1 MVFSTVCKQ
10 LVVVVLLLTV
20 RGGYAQNFILP
31 NAYAHNDY
39 WHKRPLL
46 DALENGFTYIE
57 ADVFLRNG
65 QLIVAHI
72 LPCFK
77 KKKTLEELYLK
88 PLLAYVEKNDQKNNE
103 DEAEQ
108 APITLMIDIKSGA
121 NKTYAAL
128 AALLE
133 KYKTILS
140 GYQDGQLTTRS
151 VTVVIT
157 GHKPVD
163 LINHKDNR
171 LVFMDE
177 DLKLAGTDSTLN
189 IYPIASCKYSSII
202 SWKGKGV
209 ISAQDVQKLSAY
221 VAQAHKN
228 GRKVR
233 LWGSPEKKVVW
244 SVLLK
249 YNVDLINTNKIK
261 SLRKFLVSD
270 QLLWVTK
277 RG

>member
-10 LVVVVLLLTV
+10 LMAVVFLLMV
-20 RGGYAQNFILP
+20 RAGYAQNFVLP

-39 WHKRPLL
+39 WNKRPLL

-88 PLLAYVEKNDQKNNE
+88 PLLTYLEKNGRRHN
-103 DEAEQ
+103 AAGTEQ

-133 KYKTILS
+133 KYQSILS
-140 GYQDGQLTTRS
+140 GYKDGQIIS
-151 VTVVIT
+151 GNVTVVIT

-249 YNVDLINTNKIK
+249 YNVDLINTDRIK
-261 SLRKFLVSD
+261 SLRKFLLAD